1 VYRLSLRSIQSFSSE
16 DNSSSAPLQT
26 IPINEERR
34 NKHSSSSIN
43 LSRSMSVSDD
53 SKQQQPL
60 QRKSS
65 KFSLTK
71 MMSFSSSNESQ
82 QSESIVKVS
91 KESVSLT
98 VCETFSG
105 LCFRDGS
112 LNEESIDVD
121 GRVFMECKVNKTVC
135 VEVGMNLDHPNVFSG
150 VTRRLREAE
159 IIHAYDVTFDKD
171 SVSKVD
177 PRGSILVKAKPSQR
191 DQIHAK
197 KEIMHYKVKC
207 RYCPLKVIS
216 TCSLVKEDGGTGS
229 GTLIIRQEFTNSSEV
244 IDLSDMR
251 VEIELPGNDGISS
264 CDLIGDNQMKF
275 SLNSDNQGG
284 VCVYP
289 KVLKH
294 KRTIVF
300 HLKVKMSGVNVNRYS
315 SLDDQLKRTISGD
328 NQTDQAFTLQNAKV
342 SFKVLTPRKNNSP
355 NVSTL
360 TGFNVRYINVL
371 DKTSKISKHV
381 KFDIALK
388 SFEACFSS
396 KDFEVG
402 SLSHDDE
409 EKVRYNL
416 YFFVL

>member
-1 VYRLSLRSIQSFSSE
+1 
-16 DNSSSAPLQT
+16 
-26 IPINEERR
+26 
-34 NKHSSSSIN
+34 
-43 LSRSMSVSDD
+43 
-53 SKQQQPL
+53 
-60 QRKSS
+60 
-65 KFSLTK
+65 
-71 MMSFSSSNESQ
+71 
-82 QSESIVKVS
+82 
-91 KESVSLT
+91 
-98 VCETFSG
+98 
-105 LCFRDGS
+105 
-112 LNEESIDVD
+112 
-121 GRVFMECKVNKTVC
+121 
-135 VEVGMNLDHPNVFSG
+135 
-150 VTRRLREAE
+150 
-159 IIHAYDVTFDKD
+159 
-171 SVSKVD
+171 
-177 PRGSILVKAKPSQR
+177 
-191 DQIHAK
+191 
-197 KEIMHYKVKC
+197 
-207 RYCPLKVIS
+207 
-216 TCSLVKEDGGTGS
+216 
-229 GTLIIRQEFTNSSEV
+229 
-244 IDLSDMR
+244 
-251 VEIELPGNDGISS
+251 
-264 CDLIGDNQMKF
+264 MKF